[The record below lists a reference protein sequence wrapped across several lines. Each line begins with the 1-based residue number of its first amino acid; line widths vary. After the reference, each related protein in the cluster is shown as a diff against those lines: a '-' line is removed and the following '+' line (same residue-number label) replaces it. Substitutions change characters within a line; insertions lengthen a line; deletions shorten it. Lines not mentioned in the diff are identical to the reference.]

1 MYISGFLCHTSLLV
15 RNFPETRFQIPP
27 MPNPDIRD
35 RDASRNDPKVFGGHR
50 PVPAPGS
57 LGASLVL
64 TSLANQRVK
73 DIVRLRQRSH
83 RDALHLMLIEGYRE
97 LKRALDN
104 RYRPRAVYAAP
115 EFFMGVHEPD
125 LLARAKAAGAEIVE
139 CSRAVFE
146 KMSARDRPDGLLAVG
161 PQVGGPLSSLSLRDN
176 ALVVVAEAIEK
187 PGNLGTIFRSADA
200 AGADA
205 VILCDRCTDLN
216 NPNVVRASIGTL
228 FAIPTA
234 EATTPEAIEYLAAR
248 GFTILAASP
257 HANEFHTAPDLRG
270 PTAVVV
276 GSEQYGL
283 TDAWMTSRHAK
294 PVRIPMLGQCDSL
307 NVAAATTILLF
318 EAQRQRLV
326 GHEDTVPPPAAHET
340 HDGYISDPSFGD

>member
-1 MYISGFLCHTSLLV
+1 
-15 RNFPETRFQIPP
+15 

-35 RDASRNDPKVFGGHR
+35 RDASRNDAKIFGGRHD
-50 PVPAPGS
+50 VPPSAIGARLRLES
-57 LGASLVL
+57 LS
-64 TSLANQRVK
+64 NPRVK
-73 DIVRLRQRSH
+73 DVVRLRQRSH
-83 RDALHLMLIEGYRE
+83 RDRLGLMLVEGYRE
-97 LKRALDN
+97 LRRAVSN
-104 RYRPRAVYAAP
+104 GYRPRTVFACP
-115 EFFMGVHEPD
+115 ELFMGVHEPE
-125 LLARAKAAGAEIVE
+125 LLRRAREAGAESVE
-139 CSRAVFE
+139 CVRAVFE

-161 PQVGGPLSSLSLRDN
+161 PQVTGRLSALSLPPD

-200 AGADA
+200 AGANA
-205 VILCDRCTDLN
+205 VVLCDRCTDLG

-228 FAIPTA
+228 FSVPVA
-234 EATTPEAIEYLAAR
+234 EATTAEAIEFLAGR

-257 HANEFHTAPDLRG
+257 HAHDFHTAADLRG
-270 PTAVVV
+270 PTAIVV

-283 TDAWMTSRHAK
+283 SDAWMRSPHAH

-326 GHEDTVPPPAAHET
+326 GHEDRVPPPAAHET
-340 HDGYISDPSFGD
+340 HDGGISDPSFGE

>member
-1 MYISGFLCHTSLLV
+1 
-15 RNFPETRFQIPP
+15 

-35 RDASRNDPKVFGGHR
+35 RASDRNDAKVFAGHR
-50 PVPAPGS
+50 AAAAHIPATVRLESP
-57 LGASLVL
+57 
-64 TSLANQRVK
+64 ANPRVK
-73 DIVRLRQRSH
+73 DVVKLRQRSH
-83 RDALHLMLIEGYRE
+83 RDKLGLMLVEGYRE

-104 RYRPRAVYAAP
+104 GYRPRTVFACP
-115 EFFMGVHEPD
+115 GLFMGVHEPE
-125 LLARAKAAGAEIVE
+125 LLRRAREAGAEIAE
-139 CSRAVFE
+139 CSRIAFE
-146 KMSARDRPDGLLAVG
+146 KMSARDRPDGLLATG
-161 PQVGGPLSSLSLRDN
+161 PQRTGTLQDLRLPEN

-187 PGNLGTIFRSADA
+187 PGNLGTILRSADA

-205 VILCDRCTDLN
+205 LVLCDRCTDLN

-228 FAIPTA
+228 FAIPVA
-234 EATTPEAIEYLAAR
+234 EATTAEAIEFFAAR

-257 HANEFHTAPDLRG
+257 HARAFHTQADLRG
-270 PTAVVV
+270 PTAIVV

-283 TDAWMTSRHAK
+283 SDAWMESPHAH

-326 GHEDTVPPPAAHET
+326 GHEDRVPPPAAHET
-340 HDGYISDPSFGD
+340 HDGAVSAPDFGE